1 MSNRSFLMVIAL
13 LVSATKLAHAQGAG
27 ITDQLAAAEAIW
39 KRAPL
44 RSYEYTLHYEAF
56 VVDPECDSPTLRTR
70 VVNGVVMRTAGCPA
84 LRSSY
89 SSVPRIFQFIKE
101 TLAKHPDKI
110 EVTFDE
116 TRGDHVRV
124 FVDAKSE
131 IADDEFDFEVS
142 EFNVLKWASASRMFR
157 KLRCAKFQKATAWV
171 LASLR

>member
-13 LVSATKLAHAQGAG
+13 LVSEATLAHAQGAG

-56 VVDPECDSPTLRTR
+56 VVDTECDSPTLRTR

-116 TRGDHVRV
+116 TRGYPVRV
-124 FVDAKSE
+124 FVDPKSD
-131 IADDEFDFEVS
+131 IADDEFYFEVS
-142 EFNVLKWASASRMFR
+142 DFKVLK
-157 KLRCAKFQKATAWV
+157 
-171 LASLR
+171 